1 MVWIMCNLTALSSG
15 TMDGVVVDG
24 VGDKTLR

>member
-24 VGDKTLR
+24 VADKSR